1 MENAPVSGKQD
12 CITHFVRGLNRKL
25 KNENLQKMRN
35 WQARKDK
42 IEQNNADLKVQNV
55 IMNAILIPHYQQN
68 GAAVASVISG

>member
-42 IEQNNADLKVQNV
+42 IEQNNPHNV
-55 IMNAILIPHYQQN
+55 KTEKYIVLCMNKK
-68 GAAVASVISG
+68 SGYTE